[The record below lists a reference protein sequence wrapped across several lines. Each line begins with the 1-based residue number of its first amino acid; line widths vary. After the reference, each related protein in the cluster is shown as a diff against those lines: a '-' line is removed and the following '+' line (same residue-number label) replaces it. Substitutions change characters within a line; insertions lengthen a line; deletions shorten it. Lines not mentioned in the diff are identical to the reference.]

1 MPAPLSNPYNLGQ
14 LDDLI
19 KLGKVSWHEGAEME
33 MGRIQEVRS
42 LFFEKHASER
52 TEEHSG
58 FTESGFSFKTGDG
71 EDYKL
76 VSDTQG
82 DTLTLT
88 QQKRTVRRQITEDLL
103 EFNKYPE
110 LNAKLKETGAKL
122 WRGYGVDLS
131 HRFTFAFD
139 TSYVDRDGE
148 TVTNTGGDGAAFCAN
163 THTLNSGDT
172 FDNLISA
179 RLSDSAVEDAEDL
192 FAALIDQNGELV
204 YPIADT
210 MIVGTHAST
219 SNMAVRITG
228 QAIQVDTDFSNK
240 NVHAGKYR
248 LVKLVYLDTTG
259 VVAKDSTKSRFWF
272 LMASSLKQNLMS
284 SVRRFPVPEVA
295 TTDDD
300 NNTMQWK
307 AKMWYDIGHLDSN
320 FIVGSNAT

>member
-1 MPAPLSNPYNLGQ
+1 MPSPLSNPYNLGQ

-19 KLGKVSWHEGAEME
+19 KLGNVSWHEGAEME
-33 MGRIQEVRS
+33 MARIQEVRS

-58 FTESGFSFKTGDG
+58 FTESGFSAKTGDG
-71 EDYKL
+71 EDYAL

-122 WRGYGVDLS
+122 WRGYGVDLT

-139 TSYVDRDGE
+139 SSYTDRDGE
-148 TVTNTGGDGAAFCAN
+148 SVTTTGGDGANFCAN

-172 FDNLISA
+172 FDNQITA
-179 RLSDSAVEDAEDL
+179 RLSDSSVEDAEDL
-192 FAALIDQNGELV
+192 FAAFIDQNGNLV

-210 MIVGTHAST
+210 LIVGTQSST
-219 SNMAVRITG
+219 HNIAKRITG
-228 QAIQVDTDFSNK
+228 QSTQIDNDFNNM
-240 NVHAGKYR
+240 NVHQGKYR
-248 LVKLVYLDTTG
+248 LVSLVYLDTTG
-259 VVAKDSTKSRFWF
+259 LVAKDATKSRFWF
-272 LMASSLKQNLMS
+272 LMASSLKENLMS
-284 SVRRFPVPEVA
+284 SVRRFPVPEVVS
-295 TTDDD
+295 TDDD
-300 NNTMQWK
+300 SNTMQWK

-320 FIVGSNAT
+320 FIVGSNPT